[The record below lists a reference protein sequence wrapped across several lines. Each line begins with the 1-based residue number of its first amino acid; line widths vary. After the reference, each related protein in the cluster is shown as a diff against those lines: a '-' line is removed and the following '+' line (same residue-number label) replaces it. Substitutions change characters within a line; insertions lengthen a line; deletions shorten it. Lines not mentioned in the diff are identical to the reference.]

1 MQWCDGCVQ
10 SAGPHTSAS
19 AFAAAGGEGRSR
31 LATRQPRAVV
41 SEAVAAAVEEEKK
54 EALAMDDVIVRGR
67 EARPA
72 R

>member
-1 MQWCDGCVQ
+1 
-10 SAGPHTSAS
+10 
-19 AFAAAGGEGRSR
+19 
-31 LATRQPRAVV
+31 VV